1 VRTIMRC
8 RLTFRQP
15 RFEIDWLMHLAG
27 RTLATVS

>member
-1 VRTIMRC
+1 MRC

-15 RFEIDWLMHLAG
+15 RFQIDWLMQLTG